1 MCVIFVGHIQNVLG
15 SMMGLQSLVGDLN
28 GTDLGMFHVSIG
40 GSNIANVQARNPL
53 GK

>member
-1 MCVIFVGHIQNVLG
+1 MCVIFVGRIQNVLG
-15 SMMGLQSLVGDLN
+15 TMMGLQSLVEVLD
-28 GTDLGMFHVSIG
+28 GTVLGTFHVNIG